1 MRPSRAPTPG
11 HPDPDRLPA
20 FYGGVPGKRVIAW
33 LIDWVVASVIAALLL
48 PLTLFLGLFVFPVMV
63 AVVGFVYRWSTLA
76 GGSATWGMR
85 LMAIELRDTD
95 GLRLDGATAF
105 WHVALHYGLL
115 IVSPGLVIS
124 GVVTLMTPKRQG
136 LHDLV
141 LGTVA
146 LNRAL

>member
-1 MRPSRAPTPG
+1 MRPPRAPTPG

-20 FYGGVPGKRVIAW
+20 FYDGVPGKRVIAW